1 MSEDTRSDSTA
12 LLERIVS
19 QDPSSP
25 LYLPVAERMREQ
37 GRVEEAIRLCEE
49 RRGRPGQG
57 VGDHVVLGRCYLVA
71 GRLTEARAQ
80 FEAAVAL
87 DRENVVALKAL
98 AGILSH
104 EGQHGAASDF
114 YRAVCRI
121 DPGDLESQSA
131 LHQIT
136 SGEFPE
142 VRPPDLV
149 VAQGDGTWQ
158 PVQPPREE
166 EYLGEISL
174 GLQTFESF
182 DYEAPKPY
190 EAKVQ
195 DFQEMAFDTLDVE
208 HTAPQKQEPGA
219 KGGSESL
226 SPGLISHTKGQS
238 PGGES
243 SLPPDAVP
251 TSSAA
256 TLDVEPVGAPVMDA
270 PPAESPDRAAYQ
282 WAQLPKTPLPPAE
295 PAGPPKHV
303 QNKSAFETWLNRLK
317 GRP

>member
-37 GRVEEAIRLCEE
+37 GRIDEAIRLCEE
-49 RRGRPGQG
+49 RRGRPGAG
-57 VGDHVVLGRCYLVA
+57 VGDHVVLGRCYLAA
-71 GRLTEARAQ
+71 GRLTEARAE
-80 FEAAVAL
+80 FESAVAL

-104 EGQHGAASDF
+104 EGRHGAASDF

-121 DPGDLESQSA
+121 DAGDLESQSA

-149 VAQGDGTWQ
+149 VAQGDMTWQ

-174 GLQTFESF
+174 GLHTIESF
-182 DYEAPKPY
+182 DQDAPKRY
-190 EAKVQ
+190 EVKVQ
-195 DFQEMAFDTLDVE
+195 DFQEMTFERLDVE
-208 HTAPQKQEPGA
+208 HTSPPEAKVEPKPPPAAVAAAEPEVVPVVTASDVETPAPA
-219 KGGSESL
+219 
-226 SPGLISHTKGQS
+226 
-238 PGGES
+238 
-243 SLPPDAVP
+243 PPD
-251 TSSAA
+251 
-256 TLDVEPVGAPVMDA
+256 
-270 PPAESPDRAAYQ
+270 PASFNWTE
-282 WAQLPKTPLPPAE
+282 LPRSPLPPAQ
-295 PAGPPKHV
+295 PPGPPKAV
-303 QNKSAFETWLNRLK
+303 QNKSAFETWLTRLK
-317 GRP
+317 GGSG

>member
-1 MSEDTRSDSTA
+1 MSEDTHSDSTA

-37 GRVEEAIRLCEE
+37 GRVDDAIRLCEE
-49 RRGRPGQG
+49 RRGRPGHG
-57 VGDHVVLGRCYLVA
+57 VGDHVVLGRCYLAA
-71 GRLTEARAQ
+71 GRLIEARAQ
-80 FEAAVAL
+80 FESAVAL

-104 EGQHGAASDF
+104 EGRHGAAADF

-149 VAQGDGTWQ
+149 VAQGDMTWQ
-158 PVQPPREE
+158 PVTPPREE

-174 GLQTFESF
+174 GLHTIESF
-182 DYEAPKPY
+182 DVETPKPY
-190 EAKVQ
+190 EARVQ
-195 DFQEMAFDTLDVE
+195 DFQEMAFDPLEVE
-208 HTAPQKQEPGA
+208 ST
-219 KGGSESL
+219 
-226 SPGLISHTKGQS
+226 
-238 PGGES
+238 
-243 SLPPDAVP
+243 
-251 TSSAA
+251 
-256 TLDVEPVGAPVMDA
+256 A
-270 PPAESPDRAAYQ
+270 PPAEAVAPVPEAPAA
-282 WAQLPKTPLPPAE
+282 AQDHPAFHWTELPRNPLPPSE
-295 PAGPPKHV
+295 PSGPPKHV
-303 QNKSAFETWLNRLK
+303 QNKSAFETWLTRLK
-317 GRP
+317 GRG

>member
-1 MSEDTRSDSTA
+1 VDTRDDSTA

-57 VGDHVVLGRCYLVA
+57 VGDHIVLGRCYLAA
-71 GRLTEARAQ
+71 GRLNEARAQ
-80 FEAAVAL
+80 FETAVAL

-149 VAQGDGTWQ
+149 VQQGDTNWQ

-166 EYLGEISL
+166 EYLPEISL

-182 DYEAPKPY
+182 DVEPPKPY

-195 DFQEMAFDTLDVE
+195 DFQEMAFDKLDVE
-208 HTAPQKQEPGA
+208 HTAPSESTKTEEV
-219 KGGSESL
+219 KGGSEV
-226 SPGLISHTKGQS
+226 
-238 PGGES
+238 
-243 SLPPDAVP
+243 SLPHSD
-251 TSSAA
+251 TSSSVQTEPMHEIHETAP
-256 TLDVEPVGAPVMDA
+256 EPVIAD
-270 PPAESPDRAAYQ
+270 Q
-282 WAQLPKTPLPPAE
+282 WSELPKSPLPGVSTP
-295 PAGPPKHV
+295 GKPKHE
-303 QNKSAFETWLNRLK
+303 QNKSAFETWIGRLK
-317 GRP
+317 GRS

>member
-1 MSEDTRSDSTA
+1 MSEDARSDSAAT
-12 LLERIVS
+12 LTRIVS

-49 RRGRPGQG
+49 RRGRPGHG
-57 VGDHVVLGRCYLVA
+57 VGDRIVLGRCYLAA
-71 GRLTEARAQ
+71 GRLAEARAQ
-80 FEAAVAL
+80 FEDAVKL

-104 EGQHGAASDF
+104 EGRHGAASDF

-149 VAQGDGTWQ
+149 VAQGEMTWQ

-174 GLQTFESF
+174 GLQTIESF
-182 DYEAPKPY
+182 DVETPKPY

-195 DFQEMAFDTLDVE
+195 DFQEMTFEALDVE
-208 HTAPQKQEPGA
+208 GRAESTATETSTAEPEA
-219 KGGSESL
+219 REA
-226 SPGLISHTKGQS
+226 P
-238 PGGES
+238 
-243 SLPPDAVP
+243 AVER
-251 TSSAA
+251 
-256 TLDVEPVGAPVMDA
+256 EPVVAQEAPAAEA
-270 PPAESPDRAAYQ
+270 PAAEASDPAYQ
-282 WAQLPKTPLPPAE
+282 WTELPKAPLPAPA
-295 PAGPPKHV
+295 PGPPKHE
-303 QNKSAFETWLNRLK
+303 QNRSAFDTWVGRLK
-317 GRP
+317 GRH

>member
-1 MSEDTRSDSTA
+1 MPEDVSNESTA

-19 QDPSSP
+19 QDPTSP

-57 VGDHVVLGRCYLVA
+57 VGDCVVLGRCYLAA

-80 FEAAVAL
+80 FEAAVEL

-104 EGQHGAASDF
+104 EGRHGAASDF

-149 VAQGDGTWQ
+149 VAQGEMTWQ

-174 GLQTFESF
+174 GLHTIESF
-182 DYEAPKPY
+182 DHDVPKPY

-195 DFQEMAFDTLDVE
+195 DFQEMSFDRLDVE
-208 HTAPQKQEPGA
+208 ST
-219 KGGSESL
+219 
-226 SPGLISHTKGQS
+226 
-238 PGGES
+238 
-243 SLPPDAVP
+243 
-251 TSSAA
+251 
-256 TLDVEPVGAPVMDA
+256 A
-270 PPAESPDRAAYQ
+270 PPAANPPVVEPQEEASPPPAAQ
-282 WAQLPKTPLPPAE
+282 APGHWTELPKSPLPAVP
-295 PAGPPKHV
+295 PAGPPKHQ

-317 GRP
+317 GGGRS

>member
-1 MSEDTRSDSTA
+1 MPEDVSNESTA

-19 QDPSSP
+19 QDPTSP

-57 VGDHVVLGRCYLVA
+57 VGDRVVLGRCYLAA

-80 FEAAVAL
+80 FEAAVEL

-104 EGQHGAASDF
+104 EGRHGAASDF

-149 VAQGDGTWQ
+149 VAQGEMTWQ

-174 GLQTFESF
+174 GLHTIESF
-182 DYEAPKPY
+182 DHDVPKPY

-195 DFQEMAFDTLDVE
+195 DFQEMSFDRLDVE
-208 HTAPQKQEPGA
+208 STAPPAASAPVVEPQE
-219 KGGSESL
+219 EV
-226 SPGLISHTKGQS
+226 
-238 PGGES
+238 
-243 SLPPDAVP
+243 SLPP
-251 TSSAA
+251 AA
-256 TLDVEPVGAPVMDA
+256 QAHDHWTE
-270 PPAESPDRAAYQ
+270 
-282 WAQLPKTPLPPAE
+282 LPKSPLPAGP
-295 PAGPPKHV
+295 PAGPPKHQ

-317 GRP
+317 GGGRS

>member
-1 MSEDTRSDSTA
+1 MSEDARNESTA
-12 LLERIVS
+12 VLERIVS

-49 RRGRPGQG
+49 RRGRPGHG
-57 VGDHVVLGRCYLVA
+57 VGDHIVLGRCYLAA

-80 FEAAVAL
+80 FEAAVQL

-104 EGQHGAASDF
+104 EGRHGAASDF

-149 VAQGDGTWQ
+149 VAQGEMTWQ

-174 GLQTFESF
+174 GLHTIESF
-182 DYEAPKPY
+182 DYETPKPY

-195 DFQEMAFDTLDVE
+195 DFQEMAFDALDVE
-208 HTAPQKQEPGA
+208 RAAPPEA
-219 KGGSESL
+219 K
-226 SPGLISHTKGQS
+226 
-238 PGGES
+238 
-243 SLPPDAVP
+243 
-251 TSSAA
+251 
-256 TLDVEPVGAPVMDA
+256 VEPEVRPEGTSAPSA
-270 PPAESPDRAAYQ
+270 PPAASEAATSAEATSEPAIAGPDPALD
-282 WAQLPKTPLPPAE
+282 WTELPQNPLPRVE
-295 PAGPPKHV
+295 PPGPPRV
-303 QNKSAFETWLNRLK
+303 EQNKSAFETWLLRLK
-317 GRP
+317 GGRG

>member
-1 MSEDTRSDSTA
+1 MSEDARSDSTA

-149 VAQGDGTWQ
+149 VAQGDSTWQ

-208 HTAPQKQEPGA
+208 HTAPKKQEPD
-219 KGGSESL
+219 KGGE
-226 SPGLISHTKGQS
+226 H
-238 PGGES
+238 
-243 SLPPDAVP
+243 SLPPDAAP
-251 TSSAA
+251 TSSAS
-256 TLDVEPVGAPVMDA
+256 TLEVDPV
-270 PPAESPDRAAYQ
+270 PAESPDRAAYQ
-282 WAQLPKTPLPPAE
+282 WAQLPKTPLPPS
-295 PAGPPKHV
+295 AGPPKHV

>member
-37 GRVEEAIRLCEE
+37 GRVEEAIQLCEV
-49 RRGRPGQG
+49 RRGRAGAG
-57 VGDHVVLGRCYLVA
+57 VGDHVVLGRCYLAA
-71 GRLTEARAQ
+71 GRITEARAQ
-80 FEAAVAL
+80 FESAVAL

-104 EGQHGAASDF
+104 EGRHGAASDF

-149 VAQGDGTWQ
+149 VAQGDLTWQ

-174 GLQTFESF
+174 GLHTIETF
-182 DYEAPKPY
+182 DQAAPKKY

-195 DFQEMAFDTLDVE
+195 DFQEMAFDRLDVE
-208 HTAPQKQEPGA
+208 HNAPPEVKVEAPPVPSTSAPEAQVTEVVEVAEAPLAVEAPQDP
-219 KGGSESL
+219 
-226 SPGLISHTKGQS
+226 
-238 PGGES
+238 
-243 SLPPDAVP
+243 AVF
-251 TSSAA
+251 
-256 TLDVEPVGAPVMDA
+256 L
-270 PPAESPDRAAYQ
+270 
-282 WAQLPKTPLPPAE
+282 WKQLPRSPLPPAA
-295 PAGPPKHV
+295 PQGPPKVV
-303 QNKSAFETWLNRLK
+303 QNKSAFETWLTRLK
-317 GRP
+317 GGGS

>member
-1 MSEDTRSDSTA
+1 MSEDVSNDSTA
-12 LLERIVS
+12 LLERIVA
-19 QDPSSP
+19 QDPTSP

-57 VGDHVVLGRCYLVA
+57 VGDHVVLGRCYLAA

-80 FEAAVAL
+80 FEAAVEL

-104 EGQHGAASDF
+104 EGRHGAASDF

-149 VAQGDGTWQ
+149 VAQGEMTWQ

-174 GLQTFESF
+174 GLHTIESF

-195 DFQEMAFDTLDVE
+195 DFQEMAFDR
-208 HTAPQKQEPGA
+208 
-219 KGGSESL
+219 
-226 SPGLISHTKGQS
+226 
-238 PGGES
+238 
-243 SLPPDAVP
+243 
-251 TSSAA
+251 
-256 TLDVEPVGAPVMDA
+256 LDVEPTA
-270 PPAESPDRAAYQ
+270 PPGAKVEPMGGGETSPSVSKQRPEPSGDVSLPPVAPPDSLSSAPAAPAVPDPAVFNWAE
-282 WAQLPKTPLPPAE
+282 LPKSPLPAGP
-295 PAGPPKHV
+295 PAGPPKHE
-303 QNKSAFETWLNRLK
+303 QNKSSFETWLNRLK
-317 GRP
+317 GGRR

>member
-1 MSEDTRSDSTA
+1 MSEEARKDSTA

-49 RRGRPGQG
+49 RRGRPGHG
-57 VGDHVVLGRCYLVA
+57 VGDHVVLGRCYLAA
-71 GRLTEARAQ
+71 GRLAEASSQ
-80 FEAAVAL
+80 FESAVAL

-104 EGQHGAASDF
+104 EGRHGAASDF

-149 VAQGDGTWQ
+149 VAQGDMTWQ

-174 GLQTFESF
+174 GLHTIESF
-182 DYEAPKPY
+182 DARAPLPY
-190 EAKVQ
+190 EVKVQ
-195 DFQEMAFDTLDVE
+195 DFQEMAFD
-208 HTAPQKQEPGA
+208 
-219 KGGSESL
+219 S
-226 SPGLISHTKGQS
+226 
-238 PGGES
+238 
-243 SLPPDAVP
+243 
-251 TSSAA
+251 
-256 TLDVEPVGAPVMDA
+256 LDVEPTA
-270 PPAESPDRAAYQ
+270 PPAAAVPAAA
-282 WAQLPKTPLPPAE
+282 AQTAVPNPAFDWTELPRSPLPSAGPS
-295 PAGPPKHV
+295 GPPKHV
-303 QNKSAFETWLNRLK
+303 QNKSAFETWLTRLK
-317 GRP
+317 GGRV

>member
-1 MSEDTRSDSTA
+1 MSEDVSNDSTA

-19 QDPSSP
+19 QDPTSP

-57 VGDHVVLGRCYLVA
+57 VGDHVVLGRCYLAA

-80 FEAAVAL
+80 FDTAVEL

-98 AGILSH
+98 AGIFSH
-104 EGQHGAASDF
+104 EGRHGAASDF

-149 VAQGDGTWQ
+149 VAQGEMTWQ

-174 GLQTFESF
+174 GLHNIESF
-182 DYEAPKPY
+182 DVEAPKPY

-195 DFQEMAFDTLDVE
+195 DFQEMSFDRLDVE
-208 HTAPQKQEPGA
+208 TRHPEPARDVSPPPEIPTAAAADAAPATPDPAVFNWTELPK
-219 KGGSESL
+219 
-226 SPGLISHTKGQS
+226 SPL
-238 PGGES
+238 
-243 SLPPDAVP
+243 
-251 TSSAA
+251 
-256 TLDVEPVGAPVMDA
+256 
-270 PPAESPDRAAYQ
+270 PAEP
-282 WAQLPKTPLPPAE
+282 
-295 PAGPPKHV
+295 PAGPPKHQ
-303 QNKSAFETWLNRLK
+303 QNKSSFETWLNRLK
-317 GRP
+317 GGRR